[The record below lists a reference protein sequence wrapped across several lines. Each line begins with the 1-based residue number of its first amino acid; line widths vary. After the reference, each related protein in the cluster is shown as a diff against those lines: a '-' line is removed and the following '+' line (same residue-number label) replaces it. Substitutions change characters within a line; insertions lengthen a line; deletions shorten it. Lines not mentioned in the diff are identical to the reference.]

1 MEAEMWNYIVRRIL
15 QMIPIIIGVSLIIF
29 LIITLIPGNFIDA
42 RAQGSHMT
50 LEQVDHLKELYGVN
64 EPIHIKY
71 LKWIKGAV
79 KFDFGDSFTHQAPV
93 SKVIDTFVWNSFT
106 IAAIAFL
113 LELLIAIPIGIIC
126 ATRQYSKL
134 DYFFTII
141 AMVGISLPSFFLGL
155 ILIKFFAVDL
165 KVLPL
170 AGLDTPGSNYTG
182 FQFLFDRLKHVILP
196 AFVLAFISIGA
207 MMRYTRT
214 AVLEIIRQDYIRT
227 ARAKGLSEKVVI
239 YKHALRN
246 ALIPIVTLIG
256 LSLPALFAGAIIT
269 ESIFGIPGIGKIALD
284 AVSKRDYPLLMG
296 FSMFVAVLT
305 LAGNLLSDILY
316 AIVDPRVKLK

>member
-1 MEAEMWNYIVRRIL
+1 MWNYIVRRIL

-29 LIITLIPGNFIDA
+29 FIITLIPGNFIDA
-42 RAQGSHMT
+42 RAQGAHMT
-50 LEQVDHLKELYGVN
+50 LEQVNHLKELYGVN

-113 LELLIAIPIGIIC
+113 LELLIAVPIGIIC

-134 DYFFTII
+134 DYLFTVI
-141 AMVGISLPSFFLGL
+141 ALVGISLPSFFLGL

-165 KVLPL
+165 KILPL
-170 AGLDTPGSNYTG
+170 AGLDTPGTNYAG
-182 FQFLFDRLKHVILP
+182 IQFLFDRLRHIILP
-196 AFVLAFISIGA
+196 SFVLAFISIGA

>member
-1 MEAEMWNYIVRRIL
+1 MWNYIVRRIL

>member
-1 MEAEMWNYIVRRIL
+1 MWNYIARRLL
-15 QMIPIIIGVSLIIF
+15 QMIPIIIGVSIIIF
-29 LIITLIPGNFIDA
+29 LIITLVPGNFIDA
-42 RAQGSHMT
+42 KAQGSHMT
-50 LEQVDHLKELYGVN
+50 RQQIDHLKELYGIN
-64 EPIHIKY
+64 DPIHIKY
-71 LKWIKGAV
+71 FKWIKGAV
-79 KFDFGDSFTHQAPV
+79 KFDFGDSFSHQMPV
-93 SKVIDTFVWNSFT
+93 SKVISTYVWNSFT
-106 IAAIAFL
+106 ITLIAFI
-113 LELLIAIPIGIIC
+113 LELLLAIPIGILC
-126 ATRQYSKL
+126 ATKQYSKI
-134 DYFFTII
+134 DYLFTVI
-141 AMVGISLPSFFLGL
+141 ALIGISLPSFFLGL
-155 ILIKFFAVDL
+155 LLIKVFAVDL
-165 KVLPL
+165 KILPL

-182 FQFLFDRLKHVILP
+182 MAFVFDRVKHILLP
-196 AFVLAFISIGA
+196 SCVLAFISMGS

-256 LSLPALFAGAIIT
+256 LALPTLFAGAIIT

-305 LAGNLLSDILY
+305 LIGNLLSDILY
-316 AIVDPRVKLK
+316 AVVDPRVKLK